1 VDDLGAA
8 GALKPDIAVVDAAV
22 QIAAALVLS
31 DEVHQGLDAP
41 GRRQGPVEAVAGE
54 SVMAAIWDSGL
65 TAKLVRLRS
74 LLAAPKV
81 PKSVEIDPDMGEVTT
96 LVTASHLVVEI
107 EDLKRD
113 LLGSGVSEE
122 ELAERVAPGVS
133 GF

>member
-1 VDDLGAA
+1 MDDLGAA

-22 QIAAALVLS
+22 QIAAALVVS

-74 LLAAPKV
+74 LLAV
-81 PKSVEIDPDMGEVTT
+81 PKIRRASRST
-96 LVTASHLVVEI
+96 LTWV
-107 EDLKRD
+107 R
-113 LLGSGVSEE
+113 
-122 ELAERVAPGVS
+122 
-133 GF
+133 